1 MEQGRKTNS
10 SFGWLNA
17 TQFLGAL
24 NDNIF
29 KLLIIIFLIG
39 NKGSDSASS
48 VTATAGA
55 VFVIPFLLLTAFA
68 GKLSDR
74 FSKRNIVISV
84 KIAEAAI
91 MALGCVAFWVGNQT
105 LLYGILFLMAAQSAI
120 FAPAKYGIVPELVS
134 KEELSKA
141 NGLLEACTYLA
152 IIIGTALGPIM
163 AQVIGENYIVLG
175 SICILVAGIGL
186 ATSLKIERTKAFGVE
201 IKPNIFFVKEIWDTL
216 VKIKGNKDLMMA
228 VIGSAYFLLI
238 GGFIYTNL
246 IPYGISHLGL
256 DEKQSVY
263 LFLVAA
269 VGIGLGSLLA
279 GKLSGRNV
287 EFGIVPLGAIGLT
300 ISSAG
305 LGFTTGMM
313 IPTLVLVLIMGLSC
327 GLFIVPIHAFIQLAS
342 PEKDRGKILAAS
354 GFLGW
359 IGVLIASLTIPLLS
373 AVLGMS
379 AAKVFMILGLMTLVP
394 TIVTICLLPDFL
406 VRFIAVIL
414 AKIFYRL
421 KVYGLEN
428 IPVEKGALIISNH
441 VSWVDAIL
449 LSATLQRRIRFIM
462 DKTLYN
468 NKLFNPVCRLMKVI
482 PISMNDPPKQI
493 IHSLRQGRQ
502 ALDDG
507 YILCIF
513 AEGAVTRN
521 GLLREFKAGFEKIMK
536 GTDCPIIPAHI
547 GGAWGSIFSYYSGKL
562 MSTLPRKLPYPIS
575 IHYGKPLLASSTT
588 NQVREKVMELSCE
601 YFNSLKS
608 KQRSLTYK
616 LVKIARKNRHRKS
629 ISDTTGTKLSYG
641 KMLAGVIALA
651 EKIEKLTAGQE
662 NVGILLPSTA
672 AGAMTNIAVSMLGK
686 VPVNLNYTMNTE
698 TRESAIEQCGIDCV
712 ISSKRFMKKAKLE
725 DDLSKMVFIEDIART
740 ISKADKFRAF
750 LKARFM
756 PTSILL
762 NKRRLRWG
770 DDVATIIFSSGS
782 SGTPKGVMLT
792 HHNIISNVEA
802 IRMVIKLNPTDNLCG
817 VLPFF
822 HSFGFCCSLWLPLL
836 SGVSVGYA
844 PNPIDAKTVG
854 KNARENNST
863 ILFAPPTFLQTYVRR
878 TDAEDFK
885 TLRLVVAGA
894 EKLKP
899 RLVKTFEEKFGLH
912 LFEGYGATELSPV
925 ATLGVNDTDVDG
937 VYQVGHKDGSVGHPV
952 PGVVAKIVDIDTG
965 ADAEEGQSGL
975 LMIKGPN
982 VMKGYLDM
990 PEKTAEVLQDDWYNT
1005 GDIAMIDAD
1014 GFITITD
1021 RLSRFSKIGG
1031 EMVPHIGIEE
1041 IYLHALDTD
1050 EQVLAVTSVPD
1061 EKKGEELA
1069 VVYTQAA
1076 GDADKLH
1083 EIIDSADVANIWK
1096 PKRKNYFKV
1105 DAMPLLGTGKLDIMA
1120 LKKTALD
1127 KMNNLSR

>member
-29 KLLIIIFLIG
+29 KLLIIIFLISD
-39 NKGSDSASS
+39 KGAGSASN

-55 VFVIPFLLLTAFA
+55 IFVVPFLLLTAFA
-68 GKLSDR
+68 GKLSDK

-91 MALGCVAFWVGNQT
+91 MALGCVAFWVGNQA

-120 FAPAKYGIVPELVS
+120 FAPAKYGIVPELVG

-201 IKPNIFFVKEIWDTL
+201 IKPNILFVKEIWDTL
-216 VKIKGNKDLMMA
+216 KKINGNKELMMA
-228 VIGSAYFLLI
+228 VVGSAYFLLI

-269 VGIGLGSLLA
+269 IGIGLGSLLA

-300 ISSAG
+300 VSSAG
-305 LGFTTGMM
+305 LSFTAGML
-313 IPTLVLVLIMGLSC
+313 IPSIILVTIMGVSC
-327 GLFIVPIHAFIQLAS
+327 GLFIVPIHAFIQFAS
-342 PEKDRGKILAAS
+342 PAKDRGKILAAS

-359 IGVLIASLTIPLLS
+359 VGVLIASLTIYY
-373 AVLGMS
+373 LGTELEMS
-379 AAKVFMILGLMTLVP
+379 AASIFMVLGLMTLVP
-394 TIVTICLLPDFL
+394 TIITICLLPDFL

-414 AKIFYRL
+414 AKLFYRL

-493 IHSLRQGRQ
+493 IHSLRQGRK

-575 IHYGKPLLASSTT
+575 IHYGKPMHASSTT
-588 NQVREKVMELSCE
+588 NQVREKVMELSCD
-601 YFNSLKS
+601 YFNSLKN

-616 LVKIARKNRHRKS
+616 LVKIARKNWSRKS
-629 ISDTTGTKLSYG
+629 ITDTTGTKLSYG

-782 SGTPKGVMLT
+782 SGSPKGVMLT

-836 SGVSVGYA
+836 SGVSVGYT
-844 PNPIDAKTVG
+844 PNPIDAKAVG
-854 KNARENNST
+854 KNARENKST

-885 TLRLVVAGA
+885 TLRLAVAGA

-937 VYQVGHKDGSVGHPV
+937 VYQVGHKEGSVGHPV

-965 ADAEEGQSGL
+965 APAEEGQPGL
-975 LMIKGPN
+975 MMIKGPN
-982 VMKGYLDM
+982 VMKGYLGMD
-990 PEKTAEVLQDDWYNT
+990 EKTAEVLQDDWYNT
-1005 GDIAMIDAD
+1005 GDVAMIDAD

-1041 IYLHALDTD
+1041 IYLHALNTD

-1069 VVYTQAA
+1069 VVYTEAA
-1076 GDADKLH
+1076 GDADRLH

-1105 DAMPLLGTGKLDIMA
+1105 DTIPLLGTGKLDIME

-1127 KMNNLSR
+1127 AMNNLPG